1 MAHMLTVFLYELKR
15 NFRRPGFL
23 FTTFGVP
30 VLLFLATNVIGDLA
44 AQNTSIN
51 STDPEAIQEFTE
63 QFDPTMSPNVGL
75 VDLSGVFGEVT
86 VPDTWQRF
94 DTDEEA
100 RAAIAAEV
108 IDLYYLIEADY
119 LETGNV
125 ITVVPEFQMNAMGD
139 STLSSIARQYFSQGV
154 DPDIAARIV
163 YPAIYSEENLTL
175 TATVDG
181 KVNEDATF
189 LIVYAFALTL
199 MVTLFMTNGYLMQ
212 TLIEEKETRLV
223 EILVS
228 MVRPLH
234 LLAGKILALGVLGLL
249 QIVVWIGGMI
259 LLVNIAGGQ
268 QAQNIG
274 EAVGALG
281 LLANLQL
288 PLDILPILLVY
299 FLLSYLMFAGF
310 YSVISAISNSMREG
324 PQYAVVFMLPALAP
338 FYFLSLFATTPDA
351 PLVVFLSLF
360 PLTAPISMT
369 ARLVVS
375 EVPFWQIALSIGLL
389 ALTVVFAIWLAAR
402 VFRAG
407 VLLAGNVPKLKDIP
421 AIIRG

>member
-1 MAHMLTVFLYELKR
+1 MAHTLTVFFYELKR

-23 FTTFGVP
+23 FTTFGIP
-30 VLLFLATNVIGDLA
+30 VLLFLGTMLIGDIA
-44 AQNTSIN
+44 SQNTSMN
-51 STDPEAIQEFTE
+51 STDPEAVQEFAN
-63 QFDPTMSPNVGL
+63 QFDPTVSPNVGL
-75 VDLSGVFGEVT
+75 VDLSGVFADIT
-86 VPDTWQRF
+86 IPDTWQRF
-94 DTDEEA
+94 STQDEA
-100 RAAIAAEV
+100 NTAIDAGT
-108 IDLYYLIEADY
+108 IDLYYLIAEDY
-119 LETGNV
+119 LETGDV
-125 ITVVPEFQMNAMGD
+125 ITAVPEFQMNALGD
-139 STLSSIARQYFSQGV
+139 DALASIARQYFARDV
-154 DPDIAARIV
+154 DPEIALRIV
-163 YPAIYSEENLTL
+163 NPAFYTEENLSL

-181 KVNEDATF
+181 MVNEDASF

-234 LLAGKILALGVLGLL
+234 LLTGKILALGILGLT
-249 QIVVWIGGMI
+249 QIVVWVGGMI
-259 LLVNIAGGQ
+259 LLVNFAGGQ
-268 QAQNIG
+268 QAQAIG
-274 EAVGALG
+274 QAMGVLG
-281 LLANLQL
+281 SLANLQL
-288 PLDILPILLVY
+288 PIDMLPILFIY
-299 FLLSYLMFAGF
+299 FVLAYLMFAGF

-351 PLVVFLSLF
+351 PLVVFLSVF
-360 PLTAPISMT
+360 PLTSPISMT

-375 EVPFWQIALSIGLL
+375 EVPFWQIALSVGLL
-389 ALTVVFAIWLAAR
+389 VLTVVFAIWLAAR

-421 AIIRG
+421 KLIRG